1 MTNLRPQE
9 CVCSSEGDVGR
20 DRLSEMPDE
29 VLVNIL
35 SFMETLDAV
44 STVLLRRFGNLWTL
58 IHNLEFDTYYVR
70 EGKAWIRR
78 FVRNVLMLHQK
89 PSIDSFVLYVDFDN
103 ENEDE
108 IDEAANE
115 IKIWFRF
122 ALEKQAKEITLSNL
136 STLNK
141 RFCTSFLPKLT
152 SQFLVTLDL
161 AYCKIDREVQVKLGS
176 LKKLSLT
183 YVYLDDEIFQ
193 SFISGCPSLQELVI
207 GYPFGMTD
215 LSFSSPNIDKLS
227 LVFDVEFH
235 GEHSLALNTPNLR
248 SLYLNIYMNGVDIID
263 TRGVHIVD
271 VSSVRDIYIVCN
283 LPSMSADKAIPFT
296 TKLLEKIEGVEVFRL
311 SLYFSKIFL
320 RVIQNL
326 QLNRWKRIVLELDDF
341 RESYLLGIYHLM
353 RSLKHFEELIIYT
366 TEDFKA
372 STDLQQVE
380 LSPPYVPPQLKTI
393 TLHGYGKTW
402 KSQLLLIESLLKS
415 AAVLDKFVII
425 PMKHQLKEADELEFV
440 KQVSSLPK
448 ASSSARVIF
457 A

>member
-1 MTNLRPQE
+1 MMSSRPQKR
-9 CVCSSEGDVGR
+9 VRSSEGDVGR

-44 STVLLRRFGNLWTL
+44 RTVLLRRFGNLWTL
-58 IHNLEFDTYYVR
+58 IHNLEFDTTYSR
-70 EGKAWIRR
+70 EKKAWVRR

-89 PSIDSFVLYVDFDN
+89 PSIDRFELCVEFDD
-103 ENEDE
+103 EDE
-108 IDEAANE
+108 RDEAAND

-122 ALEKQAKEITLSNL
+122 ALDRQAKEITLSDISSH
-136 STLNK
+136 ST
-141 RFCTSFLPKLT
+141 FCTTFVPKLT
-152 SQFLVTLDL
+152 SQFLVTLDIK
-161 AYCKIDREVQVKLGS
+161 YCLIETEIQVKLGS

-193 SFISGCPSLQELVI
+193 RFISGCPSLQELFI
-207 GYPFGMTD
+207 MDPFGMTD

-227 LVFDVEFH
+227 LEFNDEEH
-235 GEHSLALNTPNLR
+235 WEHSLALNIPNLKI
-248 SLYLNIYMNGVDIID
+248 LHLEIYMIGVDIIG
-263 TRGVHIVD
+263 TRGVHIID
-271 VSSVRDIYIVCN
+271 VSSVRDIYIIYHV
-283 LPSMSADKAIPFT
+283 SFVSDDEVFPFT
-296 TKLLEKIEGVEVFRL
+296 TKLLEKFEGAQVFRL
-311 SLYFSKIFL
+311 SLDFSKIFL

-326 QLNRWKRIVLELDDF
+326 QLLRNRWKRIVLELDDF
-341 RESYLLGIYHLM
+341 CESYLLGIYHLM

-393 TLHGYGKTW
+393 TLHGYGETW
-402 KSQLLLIESLLKS
+402 NSQLLIIESLLKS
-415 AAVLDKFVII
+415 AAVLDKFVIA
-425 PMKHQLKEADELEFV
+425 PMKHQLKEADKFEFV